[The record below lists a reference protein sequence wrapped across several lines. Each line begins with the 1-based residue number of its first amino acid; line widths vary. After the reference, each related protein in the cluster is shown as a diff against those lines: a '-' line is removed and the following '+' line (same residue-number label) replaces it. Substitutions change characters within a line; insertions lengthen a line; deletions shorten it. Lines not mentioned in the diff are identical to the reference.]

1 MRLGHMLPVPRQI
14 ADCLLVAAEGQP
26 LIETG
31 IELAPEFAQR
41 PTLLG
46 SLNLVEVALLRL
58 ESDQEDVVRPTQNKW
73 FIRCLR
79 RSLQFTR
86 QCLGN
91 WGMRRNPRHCLG
103 NWESRE
109 LSRRCLENWRNAP
122 RIGKEKTAH
131 IFKIASGKPIT
142 ELAG

>member
-1 MRLGHMLPVPRQI
+1 LRLGDVLTLPRQV

-31 IELAPEFAQR
+31 IELAPEFAQS

-46 SLNLVEVALLRL
+46 SLNLVEVALFRL

-73 FIRCLR
+73 LIRRLC

-86 QCLGN
+86 HV
-91 WGMRRNPRHCLG
+91 W
-103 NWESRE
+103 
-109 LSRRCLENWRNAP
+109 
-122 RIGKEKTAH
+122 
-131 IFKIASGKPIT
+131 
-142 ELAG
+142 